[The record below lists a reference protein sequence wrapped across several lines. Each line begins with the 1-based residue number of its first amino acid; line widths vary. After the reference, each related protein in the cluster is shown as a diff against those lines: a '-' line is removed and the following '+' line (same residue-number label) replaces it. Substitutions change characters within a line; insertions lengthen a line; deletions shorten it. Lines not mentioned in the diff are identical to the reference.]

1 MDINKVERYDH
12 NANLV
17 TGTPIDWESD
27 MVPIKLFEEQ
37 MEKANL
43 LEGTVRIFREFIGY
57 ERSTKMLIDLCNVA
71 LDRVSDE

>member
-17 TGTPIDWESD
+17 TGTPIDWEGD
-27 MVPIKLFEEQ
+27 MVPIKLFKEQ

-43 LEGTVRIFREFIGY
+43 LEGTVRILREFMGF
-57 ERSTKMLIDLCNVA
+57 ERDTKILIDLCNVV

>member
-27 MVPIKLFEEQ
+27 MVPIKLFKEQ

-43 LEGTVRIFREFIGY
+43 LEGTVRILREFMGF
-57 ERSTKMLIDLCNVA
+57 ERDTKILIDLCNVV